1 MKKLL
6 ALLLALTMVL
16 ALAACGAADN
26 TNTAEE
32 PAETAEAADAA
43 DTTEPAEAGEADAAD
58 TTEPAEAGEA
68 DAAELPT
75 IEAGKLIM
83 ATNAAFPPYEMVA
96 DDEGVAGTGFEG
108 IDVEIAVALA
118 EKVGLQLQI
127 DDMEFDSA
135 LAAVQNGKADMVLA
149 GLTYTEERDQLMD
162 FSDPYAQGVQV
173 VIVKEDSAI
182 QSADDLANAEL
193 IGTQRGTTGYIY
205 CTGDYG
211 EDHVSAY
218 DNGAAA
224 VQALINGQVDCV
236 VIDKMPAQ
244 TFVAENE
251 GLKILE
257 TSYVVEDYVLAV
269 NEGAT
274 ELQTALNNALNELK
288 ADGTLQSIV
297 DKYIT
302 AE

>member
-16 ALAACGAADN
+16 ALAACGGAK
-26 TNTAEE
+26 TAET
-32 PAETAEAADAA
+32 PAEDTAAADAA
-43 DTTEPAEAGEADAAD
+43 ETDAADAAESGEADAAD
-58 TTEPAEAGEA
+58 
-68 DAAELPT
+68 AAALPT

-96 DDEGVAGTGFEG
+96 DGEGVAGTGFEG

-118 EKVGLQLQI
+118 EKVGLELQI
-127 DDMEFDSA
+127 DDMDFDAA
-135 LAAVQNGKADMVLA
+135 LVAVQSGKADMVLA

-173 VIVKEDSAI
+173 IIVKEDSPI
-182 QSADDLANAEL
+182 QTADDLANAQL

-218 DNGAAA
+218 DNGGAA
-224 VQALINGQVDCV
+224 VQALLNGQVDCV

>member
-6 ALLLALTMVL
+6 ALLLALTMCL
-16 ALAACGAADN
+16 ALAACGGSSDNSAAPA
-26 TNTAEE
+26 AE
-32 PAETAEAADAA
+32 ETAEAA
-43 DTTEPAEAGEADAAD
+43 EPAEAEAAAE
-58 TTEPAEAGEA
+58 TAETAE
-68 DAAELPT
+68 AAELPT

-83 ATNAAFPPYEMVA
+83 ATNAQFPPYEMIA
-96 DDEGVAGTGFEG
+96 DGEGVAGTGLEG
-108 IDVEIAVALA
+108 IDVEIAAALA
-118 EKVGLQLQI
+118 EKVGLELQI

-135 LAAVQNGKADMVLA
+135 LVAVQHGQADMVLA

-173 VIVKEDSAI
+173 IIVKEDSPI
-182 QSADDLANAEL
+182 QSADDLANAGL

-224 VQALINGQVDCV
+224 VQALMNGQVDCV
-236 VIDKMPAQ
+236 VIDKMPAE
-244 TFVAENE
+244 TFVAENQ

-269 NEGAT
+269 GEGNT
-274 ELQTALNNALNELK
+274 ELQTALNDALNEMK
-288 ADGTLQSIV
+288 ADGSLQAIV

>member
-16 ALAACGAADN
+16 ALAACGGAAESN
-26 TNTAEE
+26 QSSEAT
-32 PAETAEAADAA
+32 ETAEAAEGNEGNE
-43 DTTEPAEAGEADAAD
+43 TAEA
-58 TTEPAEAGEA
+58 AESNETAETA
-68 DAAELPT
+68 ETAELPT
-75 IEAGKLIM
+75 LEAGKLIM

-96 DDEGVAGTGFEG
+96 DGEGVAGTGFEG

-118 EKVGLQLQI
+118 EKLGLQLQI
-127 DDMEFDSA
+127 DDMDFDAA
-135 LAAVQNGKADMVLA
+135 LVAVQSDKADMVLA

-173 VIVKEDSAI
+173 IIVKEDSAI
-182 QSADDLANAEL
+182 QSADDLANAQL

-205 CTGDYG
+205 CSGDYG

-218 DNGAAA
+218 DNGGAA
-224 VQALINGQVDCV
+224 VQALLNGQVDCV

-251 GLKILE
+251 GLKILD
-257 TSYVVEDYVLAV
+257 TTYVVEDYVLAV